1 VTSSVAAGRAGP
13 AAATPPP
20 TRRCVRSLVLRLVRE
35 NESWGYR
42 RVHGELAALG
52 VTVAPS
58 TVWQILKDAGID
70 PAPRRDG
77 PGWAEFLRS
86 QAQAILA
93 LDFFTADLTCGF
105 TEWFNAA
112 RRYSLITPP
121 GTLRRYIST
130 SSGARTSAT

>member
-1 VTSSVAAGRAGP
+1 M
-13 AAATPPP
+13 
-20 TRRCVRSLVLRLVRE
+20 LRLARE

-70 PAPRRDG
+70 PAPRRDV

-93 LDFFTADLTCGF
+93 LDFFTAGLLNGTKVCVLAVIEHG
-105 TEWFNAA
+105 T
-112 RRYSLITPP
+112 RRIRVLGATGNPVSP
-121 GTLRRYIST
+121 G
-130 SSGARTSAT
+130 